1 MGFLPFLWYFLT
13 NFCHFKIPQIPPL
26 LGNSTKSVQLHKFFR
41 DPRGFL
47 LDHYSSYHYTVIQHS
62 PPAHSIARTPST
74 QPVVHRPPPEQP
86 QQPVKRPPR
95 LVKIFFFFF
104 TRYYYYRMPFSSI
117 SPPVIILWWI
127 FSSELILLFPFL
139 TRFVVKQK
147 NNNST

>member
-1 MGFLPFLWYFLT
+1 MWDFHH
-13 NFCHFKIPQIPPL
+13 FCQIYQPILAILKVPKIPPL
-26 LGNSTKSVQLHKFFR
+26 LGNSTKTVQLHKFLR
-41 DPRGFL
+41 DPRCFL
-47 LDHYSSYHYTVIQHS
+47 LDHHSSYHYGH
-62 PPAHSIARTPST
+62 PAQPACTFHRKNPIDPARRPPST
-74 QPVVHRPPPEQP
+74 TRAASAARQASTTASQD
-86 QQPVKRPPR
+86 
-95 LVKIFFFFF
+95 FFFFF